1 MVTSPRRT
9 ARTTSPALSKTN
21 QGRRGKHATLLAL
34 AGLTAAGVV
43 AAIVLS
49 RPATN
54 SAATQHI
61 TPIARARSYSQASNC
76 LLTDPAG
83 IQGTLAAAVWA
94 GMQAASATTH
104 AQVSY
109 LPIQGP
115 DTVANAEVYIN
126 TLAMRGCTV
135 ILAAG
140 PVPAQGAINR
150 AAAWPHQNIVTFTTT
165 PIATASARAGKL
177 TEISSGSTTSLT
189 AQAEALLVK
198 NGSAAGPTG

>member
-9 ARTTSPALSKTN
+9 ARKTPPALSKAN
-21 QGRRGKHATLLAL
+21 PGRRDKHAILLTT
-34 AGLTAAGVV
+34 AGLITAAVV

-54 SAATQHI
+54 STATQHV
-61 TPIARARSYSQASNC
+61 TPISRARSYSQVSDC

-83 IQGTLAAAVWA
+83 IQGGIAAAAWA

-150 AAAWPHQNIVTFTTT
+150 ASAWPNQSMVTLTTAA
-165 PIATASARAGKL
+165 IATATARAGKL
-177 TEISSGSTTSLT
+177 TEISSSSTTSLT
-189 AQAEALLVK
+189 GQAKALLIK
-198 NGSAAGPTG
+198 IGSAAGPTG